1 MKGISLYQLNNQIK
15 SHLADAFSD
24 DLWIVAEIS
33 ELRKTQTGHCY
44 LELIEKDEKSDQ
56 IIAKARATI
65 WAYTFRMLSPY
76 FKATTGQALSS
87 GIKVLIKA
95 SVEFQEIYGF
105 SLNIKDIDPTYTLG
119 DIARKKKEVIN
130 RLKQEGVFD
139 MNRDLFFPEI
149 PKTIAIISSPTA
161 AGYEDFVN
169 QLENNPQGYKFHH
182 KLFSAIMQGNQ
193 AESSIVET
201 LDKIYAYEAIFDV
214 VVIIRGGGSTADLN
228 CFDSYE
234 LAQNIA
240 QFPLPIVSGIG
251 HERDESIVDML
262 ANVRVKTPTAAA
274 EYLIDCFDEC
284 EAYHEGL
291 QENFIAG
298 VQDILMDS
306 SDKLQ
311 QLSQKFS
318 PLVHQIIANKNT
330 QLELARQSIIALG
343 KSLLQNSKH
352 KLQSFAFDLKLCIN
366 HKIDMEQMTINQQQ
380 LKQRNVSLRFFN
392 KHKHQLQ
399 LFEQSAKYANPEN
412 ILKKGYSL
420 TLNKGKIVKDAS
432 QLKENDIIETKF
444 AKGSIESQVK
454 VIRNN

>member
-1 MKGISLYQLNNQIK
+1 VKSISLYQLNNQIK
-15 SHLADAFSD
+15 SHLADAFSEE
-24 DLWIVAEIS
+24 LWIVAEIS
-33 ELRKTQTGHCY
+33 ELRQTQTGHCY

-56 IIAKARATI
+56 IRAKARATI
-65 WAYTFRMLSPY
+65 WAYTYRMLKPY
-76 FKATTGQALSS
+76 FKATTGQPLSS
-87 GIKVLIKA
+87 GIKVLIQA
-95 SVEFQEIYGF
+95 SVEFQEIYGY

-119 DIARKKKEVIN
+119 DIARKKKEVID

-139 MNRDLFFPEI
+139 MNRDLLLPEI
-149 PKTIAIISSPTA
+149 PKTIAVISSPTA

-193 AESSIVET
+193 AEASIIET
-201 LDKIYAYEAIFDV
+201 LEKIYAYEDIFDA

-251 HERDESIVDML
+251 HERDESIVDMV
-262 ANVRVKTPTAAA
+262 ANVKVKTPTAAA
-274 EYLIDCFDEC
+274 EYLIDCFDEYR
-284 EAYHEGL
+284 AYHEGL

-298 VQDILMDS
+298 VQDILIDS

-330 QLELARQSIIALG
+330 QLELARQSIIASG
-343 KSLLQNSKH
+343 KNLLRNSKH
-352 KLQSFAFDLKLCIN
+352 QLQTFGFDLKLCIN
-366 HKIDMEQMTINQQQ
+366 HKIDLEQMAMNQFA
-380 LKQRNVSLRFFN
+380 LKQRNVSRRFFN

-420 TLNKGKIVKDAS
+420 TLSKGKIVKDAS
-432 QLKENDIIETKF
+432 KLKEEDIIETKF
-444 AKGSIESQVK
+444 AKGSVESQVK
-454 VIRNN
+454 VIKN